1 MAVVAD
7 VFRNFNK
14 QENMAKIKEIKKV
27 KYGNHYIECVVYEN
41 NETPEPIVCDP
52 LPLPPHY
59 KIKKFWGNM
68 VDCVTSFGFW
78 LAYPILKR
86 YFK

>member
-1 MAVVAD
+1 
-7 VFRNFNK
+7 
-14 QENMAKIKEIKKV
+14 MAKIKEIKKV
-27 KYGNHYIECVVYEN
+27 KYGDHYLECVVYEN
-41 NETPEPIVCDP
+41 NETPEPMVCDP

-59 KIKKFWGNM
+59 KIKKFWSGL

-78 LAYPILKR
+78 LTYPILKR